1 MKERER
7 EREDPDMR
15 SKERERNR
23 RNKTHLA
30 PPPLPPPTITA
41 STIRLHKIKAM
52 QIKGGF
58 SWILLRPQRKLVQI
72 ALSEQPGK
80 WANGNKVGSGIKI
93 EGIG

>member
-15 SKERERNR
+15 SKERDRNR
-23 RNKTHLA
+23 RNKTYLA
-30 PPPLPPPTITA
+30 PPPLPPPTITT
-41 STIRLHKIKAM
+41 STIRLQKIKAM

>member
-58 SWILLRPQRKLVQI
+58 SWILLRPRESLFRPLSLNNLVGEPMAI
-72 ALSEQPGK
+72 RLAAALR
-80 WANGNKVGSGIKI
+80 
-93 EGIG
+93 